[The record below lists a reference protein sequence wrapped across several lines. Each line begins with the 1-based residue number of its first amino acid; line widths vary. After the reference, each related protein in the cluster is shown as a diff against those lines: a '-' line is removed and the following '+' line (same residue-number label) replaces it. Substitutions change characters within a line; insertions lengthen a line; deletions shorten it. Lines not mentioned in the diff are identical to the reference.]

1 MANKND
7 PFQAW
12 NGSFLFAVGVT
23 KELHNRQDL
32 FWKIIALLIYII
44 VITFGRTMV
53 IFALCVFVS

>member
-23 KELHNRQDL
+23 IELHNRQDL

-44 VITFGRTMV
+44 VITFDRTMV
-53 IFALCVFVS
+53 IFAL